1 MANKMRTITE
11 KDSNM
16 EHLQQYIREHMAEKD
31 KQALMSLLKNP
42 NGRWFLMRL
51 LDKTRIMTDCFT
63 GNSATFYNEGRRK
76 VGVDLVNEIACLGL
90 QGFELKQKAEKEYVL
105 EQQKMKELYF
115 EKIREDEYKDE

>member
-11 KDSNM
+11 QGGNM
-16 EHLQQYIREHMAEKD
+16 EHLQKYIREHMAEKD
-31 KQALMSLLKNP
+31 REALIGLLKNP

-51 LDKTRIMTDCFT
+51 LDKTKVMTDCFT

-90 QGFELKQKAEKEYVL
+90 EGFELKQQAEREYVI

-115 EKIREDEYKDE
+115 ENIREDEGKDE